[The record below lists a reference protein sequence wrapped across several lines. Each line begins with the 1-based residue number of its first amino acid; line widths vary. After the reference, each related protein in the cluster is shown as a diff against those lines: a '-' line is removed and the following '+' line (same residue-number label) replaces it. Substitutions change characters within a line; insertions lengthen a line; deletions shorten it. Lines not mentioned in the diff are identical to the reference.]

1 MEWMKQI
8 YKDYTTLKNAYG
20 ASGYLQIPFEE
31 HRFYF
36 VDNKFFKRKQ
46 NKSHGGY
53 KRKQR
58 EAIVES
64 LKYLSPYR
72 HTFAVEDI
80 INTFRN
86 YDETIVEAF
95 FKLGYDFIIQNN
107 YNIKQIKE
115 ELRSRKKEPENLDAE
130 FLNAIYETFEVGKTY
145 LRTFAKDKL
154 CKIYQ
159 KFDVTPTSTITGLSL
174 RWHFEIDE
182 KARIGNQKAVRII
195 ARKVQSIVD
204 YFSEIKH
211 NTETKPTDN
220 FDA

>member
-1 MEWMKQI
+1 MKQI
-8 YKDYTTLKNAYG
+8 YKDYITLKNAYG

-31 HRFYF
+31 PRFYF
-36 VDNKFFKRKQ
+36 VDNKYFKCKQ
-46 NKSHGGY
+46 KTSHVGY

-72 HTFAVEDI
+72 HTFAVQDI

-86 YDETIVEAF
+86 YDKTIVEAF
-95 FKLGYDFIIQNN
+95 FKLSYDFIIQCN

-115 ELRSRKKEPENLDAE
+115 ELHNRKKEQDNLDAE
-130 FLNAIYETFEVGKTY
+130 FLNAIYDTFEVGKTY
-145 LRTFAKDKL
+145 SRTFAKDKL

-195 ARKVQSIVD
+195 ARKVQGIVD
-204 YFSEIKH
+204 YFNGNKH
-211 NTETKPTDN
+211 NAKAKTIDSFEE
-220 FDA
+220 